1 MELTDRE
8 RSTLQ
13 DMLQAYRELQEE
25 LYQDS
30 DWDGRPETLFTPTQR
45 SLFTRFDVVSIKYHP

>member
-8 RSTLQ
+8 HSALQ

-30 DWDGRPETLFTPTQR
+30 VWDGRPETLFTPTQR
-45 SLFTRFDVVSIKYHP
+45 GLFTRFDVVSINYHH

>member
-8 RSTLQ
+8 HSTLQ
-13 DMLQAYRELQEE
+13 DMLQCYRDLQED

-30 DWDGRPETLFTPTQR
+30 GWDGQPETLFTPTQR
-45 SLFTRFDVVSIKYHP
+45 SLFTRFDVVSIKYHR

>member
-8 RSTLQ
+8 HSALQ
-13 DMLQAYRELQEE
+13 DMLQAYREHQEE

-30 DWDGRPETLFTPTQR
+30 VWDGRPETLFTPTQR
-45 SLFTRFDVVSIKYHP
+45 SLFTRFDIVSIKYHH